1 MMYHCLDAFWK
12 LQEKVKKLEGDLDLA
27 LMEREAEV
35 AYQNVEKDKDNEI
48 LEVSRLWSTF

>member
-48 LEVSRLWSTF
+48 LEVSRL